1 MIYGILNCA
10 AWLAN
15 AGQSFVINTVT
26 VGCARAHPHH
36 IAYSS
41 SVVVVVCFFVALL
54 LLFVVLLVEIFY
66 RIIFKFCN
74 RSNYSNLWPTKKKM
88 VASYLL
94 SP

>member
-36 IAYSS
+36 INIAYSS
-41 SVVVVVCFFVALL
+41 SVVF
-54 LLFVVLLVEIFY
+54 LLFVF
-66 RIIFKFCN
+66 FCCSFFVVCCVTSS
-74 RSNYSNLWPTKKKM
+74 RD
-88 VASYLL
+88 LL
-94 SP
+94 SYCF

>member
-41 SVVVVVCFFVALL
+41 SVVVVFLLFVFL
-54 LLFVVLLVEIFY
+54 LLFFCCLLCY
-66 RIIFKFCN
+66 
-74 RSNYSNLWPTKKKM
+74 
-88 VASYLL
+88 
-94 SP
+94 

>member
-41 SVVVVVCFFVALL
+41 SVVVVFLFLFVCFFVVA
-54 LLFVVLLVEIFY
+54 VVICCV
-66 RIIFKFCN
+66 IIS
-74 RSNYSNLWPTKKKM
+74 RD
-88 VASYLL
+88 LL
-94 SP
+94 SYYF